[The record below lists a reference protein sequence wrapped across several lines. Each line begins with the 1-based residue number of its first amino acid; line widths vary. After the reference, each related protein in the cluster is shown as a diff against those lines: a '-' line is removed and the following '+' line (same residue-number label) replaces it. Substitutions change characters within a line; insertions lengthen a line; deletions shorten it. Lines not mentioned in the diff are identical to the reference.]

1 MKMNNKFLIGAM
13 LILVLFLCI
22 NASTAAEP
30 LTNDLE
36 ASDVSN
42 YELSVSEDTSGVD
55 TNDNGDAGIISIA
68 ASDATGGE
76 TIAIENDEHNDSV
89 KSTKSAEVLGEGKE
103 LGNVVTNDTFYS
115 YFDEDGLLRDSITF
129 KELIFNGTFSNVS
142 DFIILN
148 KAITIKGDN
157 ALLNNIAFVIDS
169 ENVELNGLNLAATGS
184 LGNLITVGAS
194 NVNLYNLNLK
204 YIVDNEMANV
214 ISVSAKDTLTDVNI
228 VNNTIYFESHIET
241 DEDLTTAINLDD
253 VEDVLVDNNEI
264 NVSFPGLYVGT
275 YDYTYFMMG
284 LCYVN
289 PVRVYEASGVNL
301 TNNKLDVEVNSYDK
315 SYPTIQALYIVGS
328 EDVLIKGNN
337 VTMKDDITPN
347 GTAIYLYAVECGF
360 SEEISFV
367 DNKFDISTTG
377 GKSGSGSAYALQI
390 ATSSSEIIGNTI
402 ICDSNGPNLG
412 VYSPYGFGPAKDLV
426 IKDNSIEVSG
436 YAKGTGDYALISGI
450 EIQTG
455 YATIY
460 NNTIYSMNKGN
471 YNDKY
476 PVTAVSAVQYSAST
490 LTFNIKDN
498 KIYTNGKYAVDILYK
513 VNNANVTGNFL
524 LANTLKGDE
533 AVYIKSGTGNVI
545 EGNYPTVGV
554 VTNDT
559 FFNFFDDSGVLIDN
573 KNYYGLT
580 FEGNFSNLVDTI
592 TINKAF
598 KVYGNNTVLNNIGT
612 KNTFLCLKSTSEARK
627 YLILEDN

>member
-30 LTNDLE
+30 LTNDLGT
-36 ASDVSN
+36 SDVSN

-55 TNDNGDAGIISIA
+55 TNDDGDDGIISIA
-68 ASDATGGE
+68 ASDANGGE

-289 PVRVYEASGVNL
+289 PVRVYEASGVRL

-328 EDVLIKGNN
+328 DDVLVKGNN
-337 VTMKDDITPN
+337 ITMKDNITPK

-390 ATSSSEIIGNTI
+390 ATSSSEIIGNNI

-426 IKDNSIEVSG
+426 IKDNSIDVSG
-436 YAKGTGDYALISGI
+436 YAEGTGDFALISGI

-471 YNDKY
+471 YNDRY

-490 LTFNIKDN
+490 LTFDIKDN

-524 LANTLKGDE
+524 IANTLKGDE

-598 KVYGNNTVLNNIGT
+598 KIYGKMLN
-612 KNTFLCLKSTSEARK
+612 CL
-627 YLILEDN
+627 D